1 MKLAVKPSHLNPLTA
16 PSGSRVLGAPIVQ
29 PEIAKVS
36 LGSAANTY
44 LSNLNES
51 VTATAIISSLG
62 QLPTSFLGSEK
73 AQVLQALSTQPLN
86 STANY
91 SLQTDVKQALLSEIL
106 VQEINSLSLGGSS
119 VHSISTLPNQLI
131 NIDNLQMGEVQHSV
145 PLNAQH
151 QTISIELFS
160 LAVNTPPSYLVNL
173 PTANGV
179 VSSTNL
185 TQVAANDTFNL
196 AGLGS
201 LINQTAI
208 SSVTNLGTS
217 AQVRSEFQQPSSQ
230 VFDGI
235 TVSGQSDGIEFF
247 IITSKAQTPVA
258 HSNSSIRVND
268 ADAPVAAQ
276 HSIILISVSLTSQAS
291 SEFGI

>member
-16 PSGSRVLGAPIVQ
+16 PSASRVLGAPIVQ